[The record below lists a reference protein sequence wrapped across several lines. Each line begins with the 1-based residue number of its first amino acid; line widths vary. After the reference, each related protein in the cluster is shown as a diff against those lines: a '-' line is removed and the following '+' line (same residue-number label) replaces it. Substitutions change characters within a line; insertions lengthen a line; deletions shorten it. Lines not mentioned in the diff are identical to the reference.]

1 MNLNTQ
7 KRIAQKALR
16 VGMNRIH
23 FDNTRLDEIKEAI
36 TTADIRSLIKD
47 GAITAKPSQGNSR
60 ARARKIKIQKSK
72 GRRQGQGS
80 RKGAMYA
87 RLPKKDRWMSKIRAQ
102 RKFLKSIKGKKIVS
116 REQFKDLVVKSSSGV
131 FRSVRHIKLHID
143 KLKGK

>member
-1 MNLNTQ
+1 MQ

-16 VGMNRIH
+16 VGWKRIK

-47 GAITAKPSQGNSR
+47 GAISAKPEQGNSK

-72 GRRQGQGS
+72 GRRKGPGS
-80 RKGAMYA
+80 RKGASYA
-87 RLPKKDRWMSKIRAQ
+87 RLPRKDRWISKIRAQ
-102 RKFLKSIKGKKIVS
+102 RKFLKSIKGKNIVS
-116 REQFKDLVVKSSSGV
+116 KEEFKDIAIKANSGV